1 MPLVIGRSA
10 LLLLTWLGLSLPASR
25 ASAELALR
33 WQAPPECPQQ
43 RDAERAIARE
53 LDGDAMTGALRA
65 DVVLERVD
73 AEHWR
78 ALLRLHG
85 ALEAER
91 DLEGDACSALADTSA
106 WLIADALRSLPP
118 SAADAPATAL
128 PWELGLGLRFD
139 SGTLPHPAPG
149 LGVRVARALGALHVA
164 LEPRVLLPN
173 ALLLPAAISGS
184 VISAELA
191 LSGCYAFMLAG
202 VALGPCVGVVPGMLW
217 AHTRGFAN
225 ARSASGPSLALEA
238 GAAVSF
244 AISARFDVRVELGAA
259 RPVWFPRFT
268 LAPLGVVHQ
277 PDPVIARG
285 SAGMVLHF

>member
-1 MPLVIGRSA
+1 MPLVIGRGA
-10 LLLLTWLGLSLPASR
+10 LLLLTLLGLALPASR
-25 ASAELALR
+25 ASAELVLR

-53 LDGDAMTGALRA
+53 LEGETRTGTLRA
-65 DVVLERVD
+65 EVVLERVD
-73 AEHWR
+73 REHWR
-78 ALLRLHG
+78 ARLRLHG

-118 SAADAPATAL
+118 LAAKPSDPVL

-139 SGTLPHPAPG
+139 SGTLPHAAPG
-149 LGVRVARALGALHVA
+149 LGLRLARAFGALRVA
-164 LEPRVLLPN
+164 LEPRVLSPN
-173 ALLLPAAISGS
+173 ELVLPAAISGS
-184 VISAELA
+184 VFSAQLA
-191 LSGCYAFMLAG
+191 LSGCYVFALAG

-225 ARSASGPSLALEA
+225 ARSASGPSLAVEA
-238 GAAVSF
+238 AAAVSF

-259 RPVWFPRFT
+259 RPIWFPRFT
-268 LAPLGVVHQ
+268 LAPIGVVHQ
-277 PDPVIARG
+277 PDPVIAHG
-285 SAGMVLHF
+285 SAGMVLRF